1 MSNDG
6 VNTSRR
12 TFLIGATSAVA
23 AVGAVGAAVPF
34 VKSWQPSARAENAGA
49 PVKVDVSK
57 VEKGQLVTVSWRGRP
72 IWVVHRTDEMLASLD
87 EVEKMELLSDPE
99 SKEDQQPAY
108 AVNQHRSIKPEYLIV
123 IGICTHLGCVPTYKP
138 EAGVNLETSGFFCP
152 CHGSKFDIAGRVYKG
167 VPAPTNLVV
176 PPHSY
181 LSDNVAI
188 IGSEEGETK
197 A

>member
-34 VKSWQPSARAENAGA
+34 VKSWQPSARAKNAGA
-49 PVKVDVSK
+49 PVKIDVSK
-57 VEKGQLVTVSWRGRP
+57 VEKGQRVTAEWRGRP

-87 EVEKMELLSDPE
+87 EVEKLDLLRDPE
-99 SKEDQQPAY
+99 SSEDQQPAY
-108 AVNQHRSIKPEYLIV
+108 AVNQYRSIKPEYLIV

-138 EAGVNLETSGFFCP
+138 DEDVNLETSGFFCP

-181 LSDNVAI
+181 LSDSVAI
-188 IGSEEGETK
+188 VGSEEGET